1 MTTGI
6 DTVGKWKGCK
16 VCGEM
21 LQRPVS
27 GRPKVTC
34 GPECARVW
42 ANCKRRASRA
52 RSTVLEHLEQAA
64 KASNEVGPLWE
75 RVQKLQRWVDRQEPA
90 RLAEIMERDI
100 EHFDTGPN
108 CTWPKSAL

>member
-1 MTTGI
+1 MTTAI
-6 DTVGKWKGCK
+6 DTFGKWKACK
-16 VCGEM
+16 VCGE
-21 LQRPVS
+21 LLSRPVS

-42 ANCKRRASRA
+42 ANSKRRASRA
-52 RSTVLEHLEQAA
+52 RSTVLECLEKAAQAA
-64 KASNEVGPLWE
+64 NEVGPLWE

-90 RLAEIMERDI
+90 RLAEIMERDL
-100 EHFDTGPN
+100 EQFDTGAS